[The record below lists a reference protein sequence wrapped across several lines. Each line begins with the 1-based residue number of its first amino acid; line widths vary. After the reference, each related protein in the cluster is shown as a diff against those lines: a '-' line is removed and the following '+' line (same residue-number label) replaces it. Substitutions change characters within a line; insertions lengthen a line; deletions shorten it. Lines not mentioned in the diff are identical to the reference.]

1 MAASDEAKK
10 DQAKGAHQA
19 EHQAEHPNK
28 PEHQAEHQAKAE
40 HEVGHKA
47 GPAPEAKA
55 RTVGRM
61 DESTKG
67 DELAKMLGEAEEIEI
82 VFSDGEHEIVGI
94 PPIPVTSTDFRP
106 AAVEG
111 LQLAQPGVEELL
123 VYGPPRQ
130 EPAFQLAGY
139 GLVVDGKQVAWKER
153 GEPLVIQP
161 GMTVNL
167 ANDVVF

>member
-10 DQAKGAHQA
+10 DQGKG
-19 EHQAEHPNK
+19 
-28 PEHQAEHQAKAE
+28 EHQAKAE
-40 HEVGHKA
+40 HEVGHQA
-47 GPAPEAKA
+47 ETAPDTKA

-67 DELAKMLGEAEEIEI
+67 EELAKMLGEAEEIEI
-82 VFSDGEHEIVGI
+82 VFSDGEHEITGI

-111 LQLAQPGVEELL
+111 LQLAQPGQEELL
-123 VYGPPRQ
+123 VYGPPRGT
-130 EPAFQLAGY
+130 PAFQLAGY